1 MKPLMLLA
9 SCFALAV
16 SPAAALDKEFAAQ
29 LLESAKNIE
38 RDAGLVSTALKSKAL
53 DAADVR
59 SKIDAMGGD
68 VTKLQEL
75 VASFEAGHPKMSER
89 DSAEW
94 KMVKEK
100 VQLLE
105 IFHGQK
111 QKLASGDLAK
121 NRTLLRAH
129 AEGVAKRAMK
139 LQETVTRLQR
149 GPLS

>member
-1 MKPLMLLA
+1 MKTMMLMA
-9 SCFALAV
+9 SCLALAV
-16 SPAAALDKEFAAQ
+16 SPAAALDQEFAAQ

-38 RDAGLVSTALKSKAL
+38 RDAGLVSTALKSKAM
-53 DAADVR
+53 DAGDVR
-59 SKIDAMGGD
+59 TKIDAMSGD

-75 VASFEAGHPKMSER
+75 VSSYEAGHPQMSQR
-89 DSAEW
+89 DAAEW
-94 KMVKEK
+94 KQVKEK

-111 QKLASGDLAK
+111 QKLASGDLNK

-129 AEGVAKRAMK
+129 AEGVSRRALK
-139 LQETVTRLQR
+139 LQQTVTRLQK

>member
-9 SCFALAV
+9 SCVALAV
-16 SPAAALDKEFAAQ
+16 SPAAALDKEIAAQ

-38 RDAGLVSTALKSKAL
+38 RDAGLVSTALKSKAM
-53 DAADVR
+53 DAGDVR

-68 VTKLQEL
+68 VTRLQEL
-75 VASFEAGHPKMSER
+75 VSSYEAGHPQMSGR
-89 DSAEW
+89 DAAEW
-94 KMVKEK
+94 RMVKEK

-129 AEGVAKRAMK
+129 AEGVAKRAVK
-139 LQETVTRLQR
+139 LQETVARLQR

>member
-1 MKPLMLLA
+1 MKPLMLMAGCL
-9 SCFALAV
+9 ALAV
-16 SPAAALDKEFAAQ
+16 SPAAALDQEFAAQ

-38 RDAGLVSTALKSKAL
+38 RDAGQVSTALKSKAL
-53 DAADVR
+53 NADDVR
-59 SKIDAMGGD
+59 SKVDAMSGD

-75 VASFEAGHPKMSER
+75 VTRFEEGHPQMSQR
-89 DSAEW
+89 DAAEW
-94 KMVKEK
+94 KQVKEK

-111 QKLASGDLAK
+111 QKLAAGDLSK

-129 AEGVAKRAMK
+129 ADGVARRALK
-139 LQETVTRLQR
+139 LQQTVTRLQK